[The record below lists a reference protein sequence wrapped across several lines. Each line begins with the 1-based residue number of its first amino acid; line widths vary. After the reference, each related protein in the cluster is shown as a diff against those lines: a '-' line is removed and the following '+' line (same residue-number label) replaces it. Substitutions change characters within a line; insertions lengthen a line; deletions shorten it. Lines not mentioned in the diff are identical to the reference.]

1 MGMVVSSGPVV
12 IVLETVNFQ
21 AGPVQAGVQVTTLL
35 FSCVYP
41 I

>member
-1 MGMVVSSGPVV
+1 
-12 IVLETVNFQ
+12 VNFQ
-21 AGPVQAGVQVTTLL
+21 ADPALAGVQVTTLL

>member
-1 MGMVVSSGPVV
+1 MRMVVFSGPAV

-21 AGPVQAGVQVTTLL
+21 ADPVLAGVQVTTLL